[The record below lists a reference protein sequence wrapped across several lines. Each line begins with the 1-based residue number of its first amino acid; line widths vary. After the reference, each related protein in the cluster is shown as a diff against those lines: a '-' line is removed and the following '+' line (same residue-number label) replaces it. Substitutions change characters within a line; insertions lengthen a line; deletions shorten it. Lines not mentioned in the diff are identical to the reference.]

1 MIRRMAMGKWLAV
14 LLALTMVIVAGC
26 QAVGG
31 IDLNRVLKNS
41 LQVTSM
47 EGKQTLEFELLVNE
61 DFIAMIAEESDGG
74 EAEAMLELL
83 SKVKLT
89 LDTIKVKD
97 AQNASMAGNLALGDL
112 AIGFDVKMAGDLT
125 IIELEGAKEPIVLEM
140 TPDFMSSLFPEMAYL
155 SEEMPESAMA
165 DEKVQAEL
173 TALGKGIIEDVGGY
187 VIDNLPNP
195 ERIGVTA
202 GMESIG
208 GQDVFLSH
216 IAVEINGEELWKW
229 ISKYLDALIADEQG
243 LVEMMTAV
251 TKRILAEQEL
261 FEAMGLPIDEA
272 LAEFGSVTEEELAET
287 AKVAIVALKEAKA
300 ELEAAEEEDPETL
313 AILFNEDTSLKVDL
327 YVDGKLD
334 VRKSAFELVVKP
346 TMPEQAE
353 DGMTTGL
360 FAGFEGIRIAGT
372 SEQWNV
378 NGDVV
383 PDAPVKPENGLTVD
397 EMDGIKEYEIIR
409 LFDQDSDLYDLLTN
423 KLHLNR
429 QEITLFTEY
438 SYNPPIITPSGRTL
452 VPLRNVAEELGADLT
467 FDGKTK
473 TMKLVDGATGT
484 TIELKVGSDQVTING
499 TAAQWSFPVTLM
511 QDGTVYVPARELVA
525 ALDGTLRWDT
535 YYDDERILVIE
546 REIE

>member
-261 FEAMGLPIDEA
+261 FEAMGLPIDEP
-272 LAEFGSVTEEELAET
+272 LAEFGADTEEELAET
-287 AKVAIVALKEAKA
+287 AKDAIEALKEAKA

>member
-1 MIRRMAMGKWLAV
+1 MIRRMALGKWLAV

-31 IDLNRVLKNS
+31 VDLNRVLKNS

-61 DFIAMIAEESDGG
+61 DFKAMAAEESDGG
-74 EAEAMLELL
+74 EAEVMLELL
-83 SKVKLT
+83 SSVKLT

-140 TPDFMSSLFPEMAYL
+140 TPDFMNSLFPELAYL
-155 SEEMPESAMA
+155 SEDMSDSGMA

-173 TALGKGIIEDVGGY
+173 TELGKGIIEDVGGY

-195 ERIGVTA
+195 ERLSVTA
-202 GMESIG
+202 GIESVG

-216 IAVEINGEELWKW
+216 IDMEIDGEELWQW
-229 ISKYLDALIADEQG
+229 LNDYVDALIADEAG
-243 LVEMMTAV
+243 LTEMMTALIE
-251 TKRILAEQEL
+251 RIQSHDQLFLSLGIPVEEDVLGIGQSDEDAIAEGVK
-261 FEAMGLPIDEA
+261 EAIDA
-272 LAEFGSVTEEELAET
+272 LM
-287 AKVAIVALKEAKA
+287 EAKA
-300 ELEAAEEEDPETL
+300 ELEAAAEEDPESL
-313 AILFNEDTSLKVDL
+313 GMIFNEDTSLKVDV
-327 YVDGKLD
+327 YVDNKLD

-346 TMPEQAE
+346 TMPEETE
-353 DGMTTGL
+353 DLSMMGL
-360 FAGFEGIRIAGT
+360 LAGIEGIRISGT

-378 NGDVV
+378 NGSVV
-383 PDAPVKPENGLTVD
+383 PDAPVKPENGLTLD
-397 EMDGIKEYEIIR
+397 EMDAMKEFEMIGF
-409 LFDQDSDLYDLLTN
+409 FDKDSDIYDLLTN

-452 VPLRNVAEELGADLT
+452 VPLRYVAEELGADLT
-467 FDGKTK
+467 FDGSTK
-473 TMKLVDGATGT
+473 TMTLIDLATGT
-484 TIELKVGSDQVTING
+484 TIQLKVGSDQVTIDG
-499 TAAQWSFPVTLM
+499 TAVRWSFPVTLM
-511 QDGTVYVPARELVA
+511 QDGTVYVPARDLVT
-525 ALDGTLRWDT
+525 ALDGSLRWDT
-535 YYDDERILVIE
+535 FFEDERILVIE
-546 REIE
+546 REVE

>member
-1 MIRRMAMGKWLAV
+1 MGKWLAA

-31 IDLNRVLKNS
+31 VDLNRVLKNS

-47 EGKQTLEFELLVNE
+47 EGKQTLEFELLVNDEFKAMAAE
-61 DFIAMIAEESDGG
+61 DSEDG
-74 EAEAMLELL
+74 ETAVMLELL

-97 AQNASMAGNLALGDL
+97 AQHASMAGSLALGDL
-112 AIGFDVKMAGDLT
+112 AIGFDLKMAGDLT

-140 TPDFMSSLFPEMAYL
+140 TPDFMSSLFPELAYI
-155 SEEMPESAMA
+155 SEDMSESGMA

-173 TALGKGIIEDVGGY
+173 TELGKGIIEDVGGY

-195 ERIGVTA
+195 ERISVTA
-202 GMESIG
+202 GMESVG

-216 IAVEINGEELWKW
+216 IDAEIDGKELWQW
-229 ISKYLDALIADEQG
+229 INKYLDALIADEAG
-243 LVEMMTAV
+243 LTEMMTALIE
-251 TKRILAEQEL
+251 RIQSHDEL
-261 FEAMGLPIDEA
+261 FLSLGIPVEEDVLGLGQSKEDAIAEGIKEMID
-272 LAEFGSVTEEELAET
+272 
-287 AKVAIVALKEAKA
+287 ALKEAKA
-300 ELEAAEEEDPETL
+300 ELKAAEEEDPESL
-313 AILFNEDTSLKVDL
+313 AMVFNEDSSLKVDV
-327 YVDGKLD
+327 YVDTKLD

-346 TMPEQAE
+346 TMPDQTE
-353 DGMTTGL
+353 DLSMMGV
-360 FAGFEGIRIAGT
+360 FAGIEGIRIAGT

-383 PDAPVKPENGLTVD
+383 PDAPVKPENGLTMD
-397 EMDGIKEYEIIR
+397 EMDGMKEYEMIR
-409 LFDQDSDLYDLLTN
+409 FFDKESDIYDLLTN

-429 QEITLFTEY
+429 QEITLFTDY

-452 VPLRNVAEELGADLT
+452 VPLRSVAEELGADLT
-467 FDGKTK
+467 YDGSTK
-473 TMKLVDGATGT
+473 KMKLVDGATGT
-484 TIELKVGSDQVTING
+484 TILLKTGSDQVTIDG
-499 TAAQWSFPVTLM
+499 AAARWSFPVTLM
-511 QDGTVYVPARELVA
+511 QDGTVYVPARDLVA

-535 YYDDERILVIE
+535 FFDEERILVIE